1 MTLLVKVEYGS
12 TVYGTAT
19 PDSDVDYICIHSDE
33 CSFEPQILSRECDIN
48 NYSHSNFQRLLNNQD
63 ISCIEAFHAPEEF
76 IHYGDFSKYTYHV
89 DLKKLRSKFSERS
102 SNSWVKAKKKILVE
116 KDQERI
122 GLKSLFHSIRI
133 LDFGIQL
140 ALEGKIYNFGSCND
154 LYWDILEIGPNWNKL
169 EMTYSKIYNEKHS
182 KFKQVAPKL

>member
-1 MTLLVKVEYGS
+1 MTVLCKVEYGS
-12 TVYGTAT
+12 SVYGTTTA
-19 PDSDVDYICIHSDE
+19 DSDVDFICIYPDDVAFKAQE
-33 CSFEPQILSRECDIN
+33 ILDQCDIN

-63 ISCIEAFHAPEEF
+63 ISCLEAFYAPKKF
-76 IHYGDFSKYTYHV
+76 IHIGNFSNYTHTL

-140 ALEGKIYNFGSCND
+140 ALEGQ
-154 LYWDILEIGPNWNKL
+154 
-169 EMTYSKIYNEKHS
+169 IYNEKHS